1 MPCSGAEVLPT
12 RCPGDPTVVY
22 HPSSL
27 GDTRF
32 ATVTVAT
39 EDFWGNKE
47 GRPLLSS
54 KARVPAQPLHAPSH
68 TESPQLRK
76 AWSGC
81 CDPTNLP
88 NFRKPLSID
97 GFTVYMPLLLKLDL
111 RQDPLKLR
119 LHSWSQHCSFQGDC
133 PSNMGRRKGRKEV
146 GVVPLAPYVIIKLRA
161 VIAIAKIVSP
171 SPW

>member
-1 MPCSGAEVLPT
+1 MLWAPPIDDKVKSSRCTCPDPEPVLVTVILKEPGEMPYSGAEVLPK

-27 GDTRF
+27 RDTRF

-39 EDFWGNKE
+39 EVFWGNKE

-54 KARVPAQPLHAPSH
+54 QARIPAQPLHAPAH

-76 AWSGC
+76 AWLGC

-97 GFTVYMPLLLKLDL
+97 GFTVYTPLLLKLDL

-119 LHSWSQHCSFQGDC
+119 LHS
-133 PSNMGRRKGRKEV
+133 
-146 GVVPLAPYVIIKLRA
+146 
-161 VIAIAKIVSP
+161 
-171 SPW
+171 